1 MANKHFSINNRDTEQ
16 FLAKMKTADKEL
28 VTNMTKKGNKVG
40 YQVEADAKALAPR
53 DTGQLEQSIRSTG
66 VKYANGQLSLSVGS
80 PLVYALR
87 RHEEPA
93 RQGTHNKYARGVK
106 YHDYYYNGRGELTR
120 AKSNVSGFQPGRK
133 YLTNAKLLNQSRWR
147 NELAKAVTETYGG

>member
-1 MANKHFSINNRDTEQ
+1 MASKHFSINNRDTEQ

-93 RQGTHNKYARGVK
+93 RQGIHDKYARGVK
-106 YHDYYYNGRGELTR
+106 YPAYYYNGRGAL
-120 AKSNVSGFQPGRK
+120 N
-133 YLTNAKLLNQSRWR
+133 LLKLLQKLMEVKHDRTSD
-147 NELAKAVTETYGG
+147 NELFKIEHTN